1 MDRIKAVNFTSVQSN
16 QVATFLNGQ
25 MEPYKIHHL
34 VEDRGQEE
42 EEEAQQHLAA
52 TFKMLVISEMMAA
65 IKVKVSNLHIGN
77 C

>member
-42 EEEAQQHLAA
+42 EEAQQHLAA